1 MQITHDKKLLIATGR
16 SRKAAQWQNREMLWS
31 EFLDKLSRPTR
42 TRETVAE
49 YAAMGKAERDN
60 VKDIGGFVGGY
71 LKNGRRSNAGV
82 VNRCLVC
89 LDADNADAALVDDLD
104 MTFINA
110 YALYSTHS
118 HTPEKMRLRLIIPL
132 SRTVTPDEYAAVSRR
147 IADEL
152 TLARFDPT
160 TFEPARLMY
169 WPSAPE
175 DGEYVFRYADE
186 PFLDPDEVLATY
198 PDWTDAALWPTTK
211 PLEER
216 ARAKASKAEDP
227 LEKRGIIGAFC
238 RAHGITDVLEH
249 ILAGRYTATAQD
261 DRYTF
266 VGGSTTGGLVVYD
279 DKYAYSHHA
288 TDPAG
293 GQLCNAFDLVR
304 LHLFTPGGTA
314 PDGAHVGDGKDSVR
328 RMQEYAAQDEATRRK
343 LCEERREQA
352 AQEFGDLDAQEA
364 QPAQDENWQE
374 KLEVDKQ
381 GRVKDTLGNLALI
394 LRNDPRLRDIAYNI
408 HRSGIDIRRDAE
420 GHSSVPWTP
429 IKAGWNESD
438 LGALQIYLE
447 HVYGLYT
454 PSKLK
459 GILLAIA
466 AERGYHPIRDYIES
480 LPAWDGVPRVDTLFV
495 DYLGAADTAYT
506 RAVARKMMV
515 AAVAR
520 VYRPG
525 IKFDSVVVLNG
536 PQGMG
541 KSSFFAK
548 LGGKWFSDSLTIG
561 DMKDKAAP
569 EKLQGYWILELGE
582 LAGLKKVDVETVKA
596 FITPLLRLQRGR
608 PSAAVH
614 HRGQHE
620 QRRRLFAGHH
630 GQPPLL
636 AGDLH
641 HGGQASPVGGGGCG
655 RATLGGGVYAV
666 SARGGAVPHAGGGA
680 SGGSGADPGAGKRRA
695 RGHDR
700 GVSGKAATRG
710 LGQDGPVRAAR
721 FFARRPVHG
730 RQPRRHGAAHGGQRG
745 GDLGGVLR
753 QGAHGHPAQRYLR
766 HLRDAHED
774 RRLGEVQR
782 EQEQSPAP
790 AAIWPAAML
799 PANRK
804 GTARKRPGRAATVQ
818 GVTGIATISVTISE
832 GYRRFVTVLEGY
844 GERHTPF
851 TTCINRKNS
860 NCNVVTI
867 SSIRGFGKEK
877 EKAKNERV
885 CARMRIRAREAN
897 YVTPAPLEKGCRFR
911 TGFPIGPLFF

>member
-1 MQITHDKKLLIATGR
+1 MQVNHDKKLLIATGR
-16 SRKAAQWQNREMLWS
+16 SRKATQWQNREMLWS

-49 YAAMGKAERDN
+49 YAAMGKAERDD

-71 LKNGRRSNAGV
+71 LKNGKRNSASV
-82 VNRCLVC
+82 VNRCMVC

-118 HTPEKMRLRLIIPL
+118 HTPEKMRLRLIVPL
-132 SRTVTPDEYAAVSRR
+132 SRTVTPDEYAAISRR

-152 TLARFDPT
+152 TLSRFDPT

-175 DGEYVFRYADE
+175 DGEYLFRCADE
-186 PFLDPDEVLATY
+186 PFLDPDAVLATY
-198 PDWTDAALWPTTK
+198 PDWTDASLWPTTQ
-211 PLEER
+211 PVE
-216 ARAKASKAEDP
+216 AKMRRTVSRQEDP
-227 LEKRGIIGAFC
+227 LTKRGIIGAFC
-238 RAHGITDVLEH
+238 RAHSITDILEH
-249 ILAGRYTATAQD
+249 TLADRYTPTAQD

-548 LGGKWFSDSLTIG
+548 LGG
-561 DMKDKAAP
+561 
-569 EKLQGYWILELGE
+569 
-582 LAGLKKVDVETVKA
+582 LKKVDVETVKA
-596 FITPLLRLQRGR
+596 FITRQDDKFRHSYGYSVEDHPRQCIIVGSTNNGDGFLRDITGNRRFWPVTCTTAGKHRPWEVADVVEQLWAEAYMLFQHGEALYLTPEVERLAEAEQTEALESDVREGMIAEYLEKLLPEDWDRMDLSERRGFL
-608 PSAAVH
+608 
-614 HRGQHE
+614 RGDP
-620 QRRRLFAGHH
+620 F
-630 GQPPLL
+630 
-636 AGDLH
+636 
-641 HGGQASPVGGGGCG
+641 
-655 RATLGGGVYAV
+655 T
-666 SARGGAVPHAGGGA
+666 
-680 SGGSGADPGAGKRRA
+680 GGSR
-695 RGHDR
+695 
-700 GVSGKAATRG
+700 V
-710 LGQDGPVRAAR
+710 
-721 FFARRPVHG
+721 
-730 RQPRRHGAAHGGQRG
+730 
-745 GDLGGVLR
+745 
-753 QGAHGHPAQRYLR
+753 
-766 HLRDAHED
+766 
-774 RRLGEVQR
+774 
-782 EQEQSPAP
+782 
-790 AAIWPAAML
+790 
-799 PANRK
+799 
-804 GTARKRPGRAATVQ
+804 GTARRTV
-818 GVTGIATISVTISE
+818 VSAVEIWAE
-832 GYRRFVTVLEGY
+832 
-844 GERHTPF
+844 
-851 TTCINRKNS
+851 C
-860 NCNVVTI
+860 
-867 SSIRGFGKEK
+867 FGKEPTAIRRSDTYDIFGMLMKIGGWEKYSGNKNSLLRRPPYGPQRCYQRIAK
-877 EKAKNERV
+877 ERSASAQAEQRPF
-885 CARMRIRAREAN
+885 RA
-897 YVTPAPLEKGCRFR
+897 
-911 TGFPIGPLFF
+911 

>member
-1 MQITHDKKLLIATGR
+1 MQVNHDKKLLIATGR
-16 SRKAAQWQNREMLWS
+16 SRKATQWQNREMLWS

-49 YAAMGKAERDN
+49 YAAMGKAERDD

-71 LKNGRRSNAGV
+71 LKNGKRNSASV
-82 VNRCLVC
+82 VNRCMVC

-118 HTPEKMRLRLIIPL
+118 HTPEKMRLRLIVPL
-132 SRTVTPDEYAAVSRR
+132 SRTVTPDEYAAISRR

-152 TLARFDPT
+152 TLSRFDPT

-175 DGEYVFRYADE
+175 DGEYLFRCADE
-186 PFLDPDEVLATY
+186 PFLDPDAVLATY
-198 PDWTDAALWPTTK
+198 PDWTDASLWPTTQ
-211 PLEER
+211 PVE
-216 ARAKASKAEDP
+216 AKMRRTVSRQEDP
-227 LEKRGIIGAFC
+227 LTKRGIIGAFC
-238 RAHGITDVLEH
+238 RAHSITDILEH
-249 ILAGRYTATAQD
+249 TLADRYTPTAQD

-304 LHLFTPGGTA
+304 LHLFTPGGAA
-314 PDGAHVGDGKDSVR
+314 PDGAHVGDEKDSVR
-328 RMQEYAAQDEATRRK
+328 RMQEYAAQDEATRRM
-343 LCEERREQA
+343 LSEERRRQA
-352 AQEFGDLDAQEA
+352 AQEFGDLDAPET
-364 QPAQDENWQE
+364 QPSQDECWQE
-374 KLEVDKQ
+374 KLEVDRQ
-381 GRVKDTLGNLALI
+381 GKVRDTLGNLALI
-394 LRNDPRLRDIAYNI
+394 LRNDPRLKDIAYNI
-408 HRSGIDIRRDAE
+408 HRNGIDIRRDAE
-420 GHSSVPWTP
+420 GRSSVPWVP

-480 LPAWDGVPRVDTLFV
+480 LPAWDGVSRVDTLFV

-596 FITPLLRLQRGR
+596 FITRQDDKFRHSYGYSVEDHPRQCIIVGSTNNGDGFLRDITGNRRFWPVSCTTSGKHRPWEVAEVVEQLWAEAYRLFRDGEALYLTPEIERMAEAEQTEALESDVREGMIAEYLEKLLPEDWDRMDLSERRGFLRGDPFTGGSRVGTARRTVVSAVEIWAECFGKEPTAIRRSDTYDIFGMLMKIGGWEKYSGNKNSLLRRPPYGPQRCYQRIARER
-608 PSAAVH
+608 PASAQA
-614 HRGQHE
+614 E
-620 QRRRLFAGHH
+620 QR
-630 GQPPLL
+630 
-636 AGDLH
+636 
-641 HGGQASPVGGGGCG
+641 
-655 RATLGGGVYAV
+655 
-666 SARGGAVPHAGGGA
+666 
-680 SGGSGADPGAGKRRA
+680 
-695 RGHDR
+695 
-700 GVSGKAATRG
+700 
-710 LGQDGPVRAAR
+710 PVRA
-721 FFARRPVHG
+721 
-730 RQPRRHGAAHGGQRG
+730 
-745 GDLGGVLR
+745 
-753 QGAHGHPAQRYLR
+753 
-766 HLRDAHED
+766 
-774 RRLGEVQR
+774 
-782 EQEQSPAP
+782 
-790 AAIWPAAML
+790 
-799 PANRK
+799 
-804 GTARKRPGRAATVQ
+804 
-818 GVTGIATISVTISE
+818 
-832 GYRRFVTVLEGY
+832 
-844 GERHTPF
+844 
-851 TTCINRKNS
+851 
-860 NCNVVTI
+860 
-867 SSIRGFGKEK
+867 
-877 EKAKNERV
+877 
-885 CARMRIRAREAN
+885 
-897 YVTPAPLEKGCRFR
+897 
-911 TGFPIGPLFF
+911 